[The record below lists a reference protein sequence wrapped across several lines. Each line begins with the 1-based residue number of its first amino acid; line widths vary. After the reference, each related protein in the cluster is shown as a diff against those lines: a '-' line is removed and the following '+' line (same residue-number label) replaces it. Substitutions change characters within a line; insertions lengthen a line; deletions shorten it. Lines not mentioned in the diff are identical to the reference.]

1 MHHMYVSQSE
11 RLLFNSLPDIYTLQF
26 CYKVTIDNIKVC
38 IYTEYNVLR
47 NMSTPSPSSSSLAS
61 EPPTQSLPEEGDI
74 VVASV
79 RDIKGHGAY
88 VTLDEYEGLSSFLPI
103 REVASGYV
111 RNIQRF
117 VKPKQKLVLKVI
129 KVNRARKEVD
139 TSLKQISGEERKS
152 KLIEVKRNEKAT
164 GFLDSIKTKVNLS
177 DTQMKEIQDNIL
189 QNYDDVYALFES
201 VATKG
206 IEDAVNK
213 LGFVGEGLTKAIEE
227 ESNKIRIP
235 QNEIRGILEIS
246 SKKPDG
252 IEIIKRVL
260 TEAAEGTKTNPSTIN
275 IAYIGAPRYRIA
287 VKAENFKMAE
297 KAMSRAIEKIQK
309 GIEKNQG
316 NFNFTRE
323 KTKKKLY

>member
-1 MHHMYVSQSE
+1 
-11 RLLFNSLPDIYTLQF
+11 
-26 CYKVTIDNIKVC
+26 
-38 IYTEYNVLR
+38 
-47 NMSTPSPSSSSLAS
+47 MSTPLPSPSPSPSSSSSSLAS
-61 EPPTQSLPEEGDI
+61 DSHVQPLPDEGDI
-74 VVASV
+74 VVATV

-88 VTLDEYEGLSSFLPI
+88 VTLDEYEGLTGFLSI

-117 VKPKQKLVLKVI
+117 VKPKQKIVLKVI
-129 KVNRARKEVD
+129 KVNRTRKEVD

-164 GFLDSIKTKVNLS
+164 GFLDSIKAKVNLS
-177 DTQMKEIQDNIL
+177 DIQMKEIQDSIL

-206 IEDAVNK
+206 MEDAVNK
-213 LGFVGEGLTKAIEE
+213 LGFVGEVMKAIEE

-235 QNEIRGILEIS
+235 QNEIRGIMEIS
-246 SKKPDG
+246 SKKPEG
-252 IEIIKRVL
+252 IEIIKSVL
-260 TEAAEGTKTNPSTIN
+260 IDAAEGTKTNPSTIS

-323 KTKKKLY
+323 KSKKKLY